1 MWTRAEGTRTAERCE
16 LMAGPKRGLGRGLGA
31 LLGNA
36 PVPTSPVETLQE
48 IPVDRITPNP
58 FQPRKHFGAEALDE
72 LKASIAEFGV
82 LVPII
87 VRRRGDGYELVAGER
102 RWRACA
108 ALQRATIPAI
118 VRGSDDRQT
127 LEVAIIE
134 NLQRENLN
142 PLEEAAG
149 FQNLM
154 DEFGFTQDQLASRLG
169 KSRPSIANTLRLLA
183 LPDEIKA
190 MLADG
195 RLSGRHGRALLGIPE
210 DDRLQLAQRAAIEGL
225 TVRALEEL
233 AASTGSAARPK
244 SGTLKPRNLS
254 PDEIDFE
261 SRLRERYAAHVALIR
276 GGRGGRIE
284 FRFDNEDELTRLG
297 DLLLGND

>member
-1 MWTRAEGTRTAERCE
+1 MSA
-16 LMAGPKRGLGRGLGA
+16 PKRGLGRGLGA

-36 PVPTSPVETLQE
+36 PVPTAPVETLQE
-48 IPVDRITPNP
+48 IPIDRITPNP
-58 FQPRKHFGAEALDE
+58 YQPRKHFDAEALDE
-72 LKASIAEFGV
+72 LKNSIAEFGV

-149 FQNLM
+149 FQNLI

-169 KSRPSIANTLRLLA
+169 KSRPAIANTLRLLA
-183 LPDEIKA
+183 LPDQIKA

-195 RLSGRHGRALLGIPE
+195 RLSGRHGRALLAAPE
-210 DDRLQLAQRAAIEGL
+210 AVRVQLAQRAAIEGM

-233 AASTGSAARPK
+233 ATAGSAPAQPK
-244 SGTLKPRNLS
+244 TVASKARNLS

-261 SRLRERYAAHVALIR
+261 SRLRERYAAHVALVR

-284 FRFDNEDELTRLG
+284 FRFDNDEELTRLG